1 MNHKSLTF
9 IMVIICPTIKTCLAA
24 TLPYNTITTNSM
36 TTTTYWPPKLSTR
49 QTNWILP
56 TPSNLP
62 KPSPFRKLSSL
73 ITDPKF
79 EVTMAATADSALR
92 MNRQIFD
99 HSSSSIAPTNLP
111 KLHNIAINPYA
122 QSLNVELETAFAT
135 VATYA
140 SNNNNNNNNNVK
152 TPPEVATNKLNV
164 DQSPTGA
171 ASTTITALNDIST
184 FDWHRYF
191 SMEDNSSVFDL
202 KLQQLQTQPKQQPE
216 TTADEVYQLKRSRE
230 IEINFNKTL

>member
-1 MNHKSLTF
+1 MNHKNLTF
-9 IMVIICPTIKTCLAA
+9 IMVIIWPTIKTCLAA

-92 MNRQIFD
+92 MNR
-99 HSSSSIAPTNLP
+99 HSSSKAATNIP
-111 KLHNIAINPYA
+111 QLHNIAINPYA
-122 QSLNVELETAFAT
+122 QSLNAELETAFAT

-140 SNNNNNNNNNVK
+140 SNNNNNNNNVK
-152 TPPEVATNKLNV
+152 ALPEVATNKLNV

-171 ASTTITALNDIST
+171 ASATITALNDVSR

-216 TTADEVYQLKRSRE
+216 PTADEVYQLNRSRE